1 VRKRDIPRLKSEKS
15 NRTPTY
21 FLEYRMKE
29 RGGSLGGESLPVET
43 NTSTTTAT
51 PITSIEEDT
60 REPKQKTPF
69 FI

>member
-1 VRKRDIPRLKSEKS
+1 MRNQTEHPR
-15 NRTPTY
+15 Y
-21 FLEYRMKE
+21 FLEYLMKE